1 DDYNSSEEYLP
12 PGNESESEYSDG
24 NSVENGVDLE
34 NSEWNFDIN
43 TEPEFVDFTGIPGLR
58 CNVPNSEP
66 FIVGTLRKNR
76 KDNPKE
82 ILNSKLKNGEVIKWR
97 DTRDVSMI
105 SSKHKL
111 DFENVVDKFG
121 RSKFKPNMVVD
132 YNTKMSGIDKVAK

>member
-1 DDYNSSEEYLP
+1 MLLDYLIIFFSLHCLLYLFFSLGTLFQTRENRNQGDYIFLITLYYRLHEDDYNSSEEYLP

-66 FIVGTLRKNR
+66 FSYFNLFFAMNYLKILLR
-76 KDNPKE
+76 
-82 ILNSKLKNGEVIKWR
+82 G
-97 DTRDVSMI
+97 
-105 SSKHKL
+105 
-111 DFENVVDKFG
+111 
-121 RSKFKPNMVVD
+121 
-132 YNTKMSGIDKVAK
+132 